1 MKKMT
6 NQELTN
12 ISGGCII
19 GIGNFLKCLKT
30 FLRHFRLI

>member
-1 MKKMT
+1 MKKL
-6 NQELTN
+6 NVQELTN

-19 GIGNFLKCLKT
+19 GIGNFLRCLKT